1 VLRPRR
7 MGSRA
12 RDALA
17 TSGVVGEILERLDA
31 RPRDDE
37 AKVADAQAQ
46 GRGRMARAG
55 GTHELQLARRIDA
68 SSRVQLNL

>member
-1 VLRPRR
+1 

-17 TSGVVGEILERLDA
+17 TSGVVGKILERLDA
-31 RPRDDE
+31 RQPDDE
-37 AKVADAQAQ
+37 ASAKVADAQAQ
-46 GRGRMARAG
+46 GQGRMARAG